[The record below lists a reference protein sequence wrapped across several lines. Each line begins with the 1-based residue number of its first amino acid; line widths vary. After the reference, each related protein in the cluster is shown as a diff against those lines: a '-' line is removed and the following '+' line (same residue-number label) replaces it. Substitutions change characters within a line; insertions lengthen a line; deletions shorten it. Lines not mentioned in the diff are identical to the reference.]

1 MAMMVEKHNWLLDL
15 IQTRRRITFAEI
27 SHEWQNSSI
36 NDSKMPLSY
45 RTFNRYVGEI
55 KKIYGTSIVC
65 DRRTNEFYVSDD
77 GEDGSIKSWLLE
89 TIATENLIRECK
101 SINDRILFEPVPRG
115 RENLKPIL
123 AAIKGNLILKMTYRT
138 FWNPEAYT
146 TTIEPYFLKSYK
158 QRWYLIGISERHP
171 GQLRVYGLDRMEAIV
186 VTEEHFKYPKDFS
199 PEEYCGKS
207 FGIFLSDRNAETVK
221 IKVIENQQSFLRSL
235 PLHHSQEEIETT
247 PEYSI
252 FQYRLAPEYDFEQEL
267 LSRGGTVE
275 VLEPIWLRN
284 EMKSLI
290 EKMYIKY
297 RT

>member
-55 KKIYGTSIVC
+55 KKFYGISIVC

-101 SINDRILFEPVPRG
+101 SINDRILFEPVARG

-123 AAIKGNLILKMTYRT
+123 AAIKGNLVLKMTYRT

-221 IKVIENQQSFLRSL
+221 IKVTENQQSFLRSL

-252 FQYRLAPEYDFEQEL
+252 FQYRLVPEYDFEQEL

>member
-27 SHEWQNSSI
+27 SHEWQNCSI

-123 AAIKGNLILKMTYRT
+123 AAIKGNLVLKMTYRT

-146 TTIEPYFLKSYK
+146 TTIEPYFLKFYK
-158 QRWYLIGISERHP
+158 QRWYLIGISELHP

-186 VTEEHFKYPKDFS
+186 VIEEHFKYPKDFS

-207 FGIFLSDRNAETVK
+207 FGIFLSDRNVETVK
-221 IKVIENQQSFLRSL
+221 IKVTENQQSFLRSL

-247 PEYSI
+247 SEYSI
-252 FQYRLAPEYDFEQEL
+252 FQYKLAPEYDFEQEL

-297 RT
+297 LT